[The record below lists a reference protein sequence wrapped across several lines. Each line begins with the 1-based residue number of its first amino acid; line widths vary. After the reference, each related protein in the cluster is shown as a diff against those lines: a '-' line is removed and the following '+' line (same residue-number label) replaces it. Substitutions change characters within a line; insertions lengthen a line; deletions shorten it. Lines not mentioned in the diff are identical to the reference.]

1 MNDDTTPLAATPAA
15 PRPRRTVLLIAA
27 AAAVGISAL
36 GVSAAVAGSSDSGSG
51 SGSGSSTYETPQ
63 GEKTAPGS
71 PRADRGSE
79 RPDADGAARGECDG
93 DKVDKPEKPGKGG
106 AAGQGHDGQ
115 RPGAKDGDK
124 PAGPRGGA
132 ERPAPQEKSAE

>member
-27 AAAVGISAL
+27 AAAVGVSAL

-51 SGSGSSTYETPQ
+51 SGSGTSTYETPQ
-63 GEKTAPGS
+63 GETAPGG

-93 DKVDKPEKPGKGG
+93 DKGDKPEKPGKGG